1 MLSNSGVVF
10 VGMTIGNIFSYL
22 FNMTMGRML
31 GPVDY
36 GELTLLLS
44 FFTLASVACGAITTI
59 IMRYSGELFFSK
71 LYGALNKFYNF
82 MIKNVAIMATA
93 LAFMVLILAKPIANF
108 FSISNWVNIL
118 PIIGAI
124 ICIFLLTV
132 NKGLLQGMQ
141 RFASVS
147 FLGAFEYILRFALA
161 LSFVTVGWKL
171 FGAMFGLS
179 LATVFA
185 YIASI
190 WLIRKLNLTNLAKA
204 DKSSVSFNKKEMI
217 SYGMPVLISSIMLA
231 LSLNMDIFL
240 VKRYFSA
247 EEAGLYAAISV
258 IAKIILYVGSPIIS
272 VMFPMIS
279 EQRAK
284 GEKHYQ
290 IFFFSL
296 ILTLLLSLMVLGVYS
311 LAPGTVIKILY
322 GTKYITFYYLLPQIG
337 LAFLFYSLIN
347 LMTNYY
353 MAIKNFVFV
362 WFYLITIV
370 MQIVAVTL
378 WHSEL
383 LIVIRI
389 FVLSFAF
396 LFALMTGYYVLIKQK
411 QIKSYIMGRDEQ

>member
-1 MLSNSGVVF
+1 MLSNSGIVF

-71 LYGALNKFYNF
+71 SYGALNKFYNF

-93 LAFMVLILAKPIANF
+93 LAFMVLILAKPIADF
-108 FSISNWVNIL
+108 FSVSNWVNIL

-141 RFASVS
+141 RFVSVS
-147 FLGAFEYILRFALA
+147 FLGAFEYILRFILA

-185 YIASI
+185 YISSI
-190 WLIRKLNLTNLAKA
+190 WLIQKLKLSNLAKA

-217 SYGMPVLISSIMLA
+217 SYGMPVLVSSIMLV

-247 EEAGLYAAISV
+247 EEAGLYSAISV
-258 IAKIILYVGSPIIS
+258 IAKIILYIGSPIIS

-296 ILTLLLSLMVLGVYS
+296 ILTLLLSLLVLGVYS

-322 GTKYITFYYLLPQIG
+322 GTKYTAFYYLLPQIG

-362 WFYLITIV
+362 WFYLITII

-389 FVLSFAF
+389 FVFSFAF

-411 QIKSYIMGRDEQ
+411 QIKSYIMGRDE